1 MEGKRIGFTI
11 LLILLFTFGFNVF
24 YTAKAFGNDGAGNI
38 KCGEKSII
46 LLDPG
51 HGGMDSGAV
60 SKDGIMEKEINLKI
74 GNKLKDKLSKKGY
87 EVFMTRDGDNGLYT
101 KEGRTRKKKIEDLNN
116 RCKLKESTKCNM
128 FISIHLN
135 MFPQSKYHGA
145 QVWYSKN
152 ENSKR
157 LANILQN
164 NLINDLDK
172 NNNRKEKAALNSY
185 KVLRCRDNVPSVLV
199 ECGFLSNTEEK
210 NKLTSNDYQDKIAES
225 IAKSV
230 DDYYLSN

>member
-1 MEGKRIGFTI
+1 MEGKKIGFTI

>member
-1 MEGKRIGFTI
+1 MKGKRIGFTI

>member
-1 MEGKRIGFTI
+1 MKGKRIGFTI

-135 MFPQSKYHGA
+135 MFPQPKYHGA